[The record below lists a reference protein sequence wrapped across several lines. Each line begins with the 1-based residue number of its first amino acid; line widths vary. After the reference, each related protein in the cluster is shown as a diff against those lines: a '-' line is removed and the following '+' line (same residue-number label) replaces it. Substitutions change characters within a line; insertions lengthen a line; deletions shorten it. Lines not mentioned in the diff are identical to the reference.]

1 MPQRPGGLHDTG
13 LVVSVLEY
21 LVPIEFACILCPPIE
36 DKLSRNLLNG
46 SYIIFYSHTRRAL
59 TLPSMLYAILSSAYL
74 EADGSSPDLHGG
86 GALPRE
92 GA

>member
-1 MPQRPGGLHDTG
+1 MPQGPGGSHNGG
-13 LVVSVLEY
+13 LAVSVLEY
-21 LVPIEFACILCPPIE
+21 LVPIEFACPPIE

-59 TLPSMLYAILSSAYL
+59 TLPSMMYAILSSAYL

-92 GA
+92 EA

>member
-1 MPQRPGGLHDTG
+1 MPQGPGGLHNGG
-13 LVVSVLEY
+13 LAVSVLEY
-21 LVPIEFACILCPPIE
+21 LVPIEFACIHCPPIE

-46 SYIIFYSHTRRAL
+46 SYIVFCSHTHRAL
-59 TLPSMLYAILSSAYL
+59 TPPSILYAILSSAYL